1 MLQRF
6 FMRKFIL
13 GVIMSLALLP
23 ETGLAYQRVLLPK
36 AEVKKMEVTFN
47 SETINAYYL
56 MFDSRIKEEK
66 EADTANGE
74 LGGSVIVFFQG
85 HGQRPDDGYNFTEL
99 LGIQSKSGIVIVP
112 VCDTP
117 YGKDPLWRGDKGKMV
132 VLTAMVRYLLNEC
145 GVSIDGYK
153 PLTDMEIKI
162 NGKPVISNPD
172 NIKAKLCTVGWSHGG
187 ILAREFAYNYPD
199 AVTGL
204 STVCAAGYKKWGCTC
219 HLLARF
225 SWEGLHIGTLTF
237 SKYAP
242 EALGAGW
249 GLTCGVTGDAARS
262 IPDSISSCQP
272 SKLGR
277 SCRDINDC
285 TKYLDDTNAAVPD
298 VKNIVVI
305 FGRSDTC
312 MDPKDYGIKD
322 LDNPS
327 AGDVEN
333 FWKTYYPA
341 NVAGGSNL
349 TFRILPGMHVGP
361 ATHSDL
367 YAEAVLDGLDQ
378 IDKENAS
385 LFPVKKEKDK
395 K

>member
-1 MLQRF
+1 
-6 FMRKFIL
+6 MRIFVL

-23 ETGLAYQRVLLPK
+23 ETGLAYERVLPPK

-56 MFDSRIKEEK
+56 MIDYRIKEEK
-66 EADTANGE
+66 EADKARGE
-74 LGGSVIVFFQG
+74 LGGEAIVFFQG
-85 HGQRPDDGYNFTEL
+85 HGQRPKDGYNFTEL
-99 LGIQSKSGIVIVP
+99 LGVQSRSGIVVVP

-117 YGKDPLWRGDKGKMV
+117 YGKDPLWRGDRGKMV
-132 VLTAMVRYLLNEC
+132 VLMAMVRYLFNES

-162 NGKPVISNPD
+162 NGKPVAINPG
-172 NIKAKLCTVGWSHGG
+172 NIKTKVCAVGWSHGG
-187 ILAREFAYNYPD
+187 MLAREFACNYPD

-204 STVCAAGYKKWGCTC
+204 STVCSAGYKKWGCTC

-237 SKYAP
+237 SKYASD
-242 EALGAGW
+242 ALGAGW

-262 IPDSISSCQP
+262 VSDSISSCQP

-277 SCRDINDC
+277 SCRDMEDC
-285 TKYLDDTNAAVPD
+285 AGYLDDTNAAVPG

-322 LDNPS
+322 PDNPS
-327 AGDVEN
+327 AGDVEK

-341 NVAGGSNL
+341 NVASGSKL
-349 TFRILPGMHVGP
+349 TFKILPGMHVGP
-361 ATHSDL
+361 VTFSDQ
-367 YAEAVLDGLDQ
+367 YAEAVLEGLDQ
-378 IDKENAS
+378 IDRENAS
-385 LFPVKKEKDK
+385 LFPVKNEKDK